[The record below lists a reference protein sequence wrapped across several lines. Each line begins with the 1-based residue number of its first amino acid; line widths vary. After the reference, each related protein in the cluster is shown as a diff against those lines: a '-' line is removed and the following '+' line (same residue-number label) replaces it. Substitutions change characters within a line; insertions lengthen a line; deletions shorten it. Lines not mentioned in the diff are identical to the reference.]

1 MQQLTLTA
9 IGPEIVDT
17 RTNPADLT
25 TFDIILVNTSAG
37 KDSGVMLDEVAR
49 LASVQGVLDRVVA
62 VHADLGR
69 SEWPGT
75 TELAE
80 RQCAAAGLS
89 LHVVRRTDGADL
101 LDLVERRGMWPSA
114 AARYCTSDLKR
125 APIRKLMTALAREH
139 RATLAEPRPCRIL
152 NCMGL
157 RAAESSSRSKRQ
169 SIEPDATA
177 STKTTRTVTNWHP
190 ILHWSDSEVWNHI
203 HTNHLEYHPAYDLD
217 GVERLSCVCCVLASD
232 AQLRAGIRNNP
243 DLARTH
249 ADLEQ
254 RIDHR
259 FTNTR
264 SISDL
269 TTQELP

>member
-1 MQQLTLTA
+1 MQQLTLTS

-17 RTNPADLT
+17 TTNPVDLT
-25 TFDIILVNTSAG
+25 RFDIIIINTSAG
-37 KDSGVMLDEVAR
+37 KDSLVMLDEVTR
-49 LASVQGVLDRVVA
+49 LAQAQHVTERVVA

-80 RQCAAAGLS
+80 RQCVAAGIS

-139 RATLAEPRPCRIL
+139 RSTLAEARPCRIL

-157 RAAESSSRSKRQ
+157 RAAESSARSKRQ
-169 SIEPDATA
+169 SIEHDASA

-190 ILHWSDSEVWNHI
+190 ILHWSDAEVWSHI
-203 HTNHLEYHPAYDLD
+203 HTHQLEYHPAYDLD

-232 AQLRAGIRNNP
+232 AQLRAGIRNNF
-243 DLARTH
+243 DLARIH
-249 ADLEQ
+249 ADLEK

-259 FTNTR
+259 FGAQR
-264 SISDL
+264 SIADL
-269 TTQELP
+269 TEQEQR